1 MPVTINGFRLVSV
14 VDTIPPY
21 LIEYGIVNNYQIF
34 HSTFNTDLYVIF
46 DNDYNVYRCIEFL
59 NDNLKTLKD
68 NLDIYIEAYYS
79 ILPPKDKSTLTP
91 KI

>member
-14 VDTIPPY
+14 VDTIPPH
-21 LIEYGIVNNYQIF
+21 LIEYNIINQYQIYR
-34 HSTFNTDLYVIF
+34 STFNTELYVIF

-59 NDNLKTLKD
+59 NNNSKTLND
-68 NLDIYIEAYYS
+68 NLDIYIDVYYAM
-79 ILPPKDKSTLTP
+79 LEPNDKSTLTP